1 MMAAV
6 LKAVPSAGRLDQRC
20 MLTGIENPHYLASGL
35 AL

>member
-6 LKAVPSAGRLDQRC
+6 LKAVPTGRLDQRC
-20 MLTGIENPHYLASGL
+20 MLTGIENLHYLASGL